1 MQPEQA
7 RAAGLFDAALTG
19 ELRMPEQTA
28 QRLASACDALLDGLR
43 RLETADLGAVHGF
56 PELPSG
62 IALARGFSAKGA
74 EFADTLT
81 ALQEATL
88 RYKAGYLA
96 AGQLV
101 SEADAAH
108 RAALE
113 LAADRLDDGA

>member
-19 ELRMPEQTA
+19 ELRMSEQTA
-28 QRLASACDALLDGLR
+28 LRLASACDALLDGLR
-43 RLETADLGAVHGF
+43 QLRTTDLAEVNGF

-62 IALARGFSAKGA
+62 IALARGFATKGR

-96 AGQLV
+96 AGHLV